1 MVTAFTLAFA
11 NQATLM
17 IVIAH
22 NIPNSCEKGETHINC
37 PNCLCPTRYYSDKYA
52 HIEQQS
58 QVLLSHAVYLTL
70 N

>member
-1 MVTAFTLAFA
+1 
-11 NQATLM
+11 M

-22 NIPNSCEKGETHINC
+22 NIPNSCEKGGTHINC